1 MTIAFQPVMTPQDIE
16 QTAKMADSIW
26 HEYFTPLIG
35 EAQVAYMLA
44 KFQSASAI
52 TRQIESEHMWYFR
65 IMQDGSIVGYTGIRE
80 DADSLFLSKLY
91 IEKSHRGKGLAR
103 QTATFLADRC
113 RARQLSKIWLTVNRH
128 NSPTIAAYQ
137 KLGFVIVREQ
147 VADIGEGFVMDD
159 YIMEMAL
166 PLSDE
171 HD

>member
-52 TRQIESEHMWYFR
+52 TRQIESEHMQYFR

-166 PLSDE
+166 PLSDK